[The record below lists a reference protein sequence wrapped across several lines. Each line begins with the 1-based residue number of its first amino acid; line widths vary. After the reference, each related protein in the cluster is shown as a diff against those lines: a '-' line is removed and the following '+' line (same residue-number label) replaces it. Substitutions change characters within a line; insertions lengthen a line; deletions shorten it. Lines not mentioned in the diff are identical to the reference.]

1 MSTMFPTSRGDHR
14 MPVFFVCAG
23 LIGLL
28 VVVLTIHVGRLRTRK
43 KIFLGDG
50 GDPEML
56 AAIRAHANL
65 VEFAPICLLVIY
77 LVGGFYTFWVP
88 AVLAAVLLVSRA
100 LHAGGML
107 GVIPLGRMLG
117 ATGTTVILTVAS
129 ILLVIA
135 SMGERQY

>member
-1 MSTMFPTSRGDHR
+1 

-28 VVVLTIHVGRLRTRK
+28 VVALTMHVGRLRGRK

-65 VEFAPICLLVIY
+65 VEFAPICLDAAPGLARHFAIVHRGAGTPLQSKRQQRHGSQFCDCTHDPLV
-77 LVGGFYTFWVP
+77 P
-88 AVLAAVLLVSRA
+88 
-100 LHAGGML
+100 HA
-107 GVIPLGRMLG
+107 R
-117 ATGTTVILTVAS
+117 S
-129 ILLVIA
+129 Q
-135 SMGERQY
+135 R